1 MEIEEGRVGRIGRIV
16 ARVRN
21 DEKGKLTVTKSNQVR
36 VRVSVCVCVCVCVLG
51 EGQEIARTVCAF
63 GREGREGG
71 SRGQRH
77 AYIIYIY
84 ICLKQT

>member
-16 ARVRN
+16 ARVQRN
-21 DEKGKLTVTKSNQVR
+21 DEKGKLTVAKSNQVR
-36 VRVSVCVCVCVCVLG
+36 VRVCVCVCVCVCVLG

-63 GREGREGG
+63 EREGREGG

-77 AYIIYIY
+77 AYI
-84 ICLKQT
+84 